1 MELTP
6 LIRDKSRLSDF
17 LKDIP
22 NDPGCYLMKDGEDR
36 LLYVGKSKKL
46 RNRVRSYFRSG
57 NELSPRISLMVR
69 QVADIELIV
78 TDNESEALTLESNLI
93 KSHQP
98 YFNVLLKDD
107 KKYPYVCIT
116 WGDKYPRIFLTRKR
130 RQRQLKDKYYGPYVD
145 VYLLRQTLFSIKKL
159 FPLRQRRIPLYK
171 DRTCLNYSI
180 GRCPG
185 VCQEEISS
193 EDYKNTLKRVEMIFQ
208 GRTDELRILLE
219 KQMISFSES
228 LKFEEAGSVRDQLKG
243 IDRLYESQKM
253 IIPDSSVCRD
263 IIAMASE
270 ENISSVQIFQMR
282 SGKLIGRLGYFSD
295 NSNFNSSQ
303 ILQQVIE
310 NHYSN
315 VDPVEIPSEILV
327 QHQLVNNILISDWL
341 SEIKKQKVNI
351 NVPKRSRKAEIIK
364 LVEKNANLEL
374 QRIKQSH
381 DKNLVEL
388 DDLTNILDLENI
400 PKRIECYD
408 ISHIQGSDAV
418 ASQVVFIDGIAA
430 RQHYRRYKINSP
442 NIKIGHSDDFES
454 MAEVITRRFRRWA
467 RFKEEGGD
475 INALLSNESSV
486 LDNLNLNDWPDL
498 VVIDG
503 GKGQLSSVVAALEDL
518 KLDQN
523 LNVISLAK
531 KKEEVFI
538 PNVKQSLVTESNQPG
553 MLLLRRLRDEAH
565 RFAITFHRQKRSQR
579 MKRSQ
584 LNEIPGLGPKRIKL
598 LLEHFRSIEAI
609 QMATFSELS
618 TTPGLG
624 RSTAV
629 VIRNYFHPE
638 KNK

>member
-430 RQHYRRYKINSP
+430 RQHYRRYKIKSP

-475 INALLSNESSV
+475 IDAILSNESSV

-538 PNVKQSLVTESNQPG
+538 PKVKQSLVTESNQPG

-584 LNEIPGLGPKRIKL
+584 LNEIPGLGPQRIKL

-618 TTPGLG
+618 STPGLG

-629 VIRNYFHPE
+629 VIRNYFHPD
-638 KNK
+638 KNI

>member
-263 IIAMASE
+263 IIAIASE

-430 RQHYRRYKINSP
+430 RQHYRRYKIKSP

-475 INALLSNESSV
+475 IDALLSNESSV

-503 GKGQLSSVVAALEDL
+503 GKGQLSSVVASLEDL

-538 PNVKQSLVTESNQPG
+538 PKVKQSLVTESNQPG

-584 LNEIPGLGPKRIKL
+584 LNEIPGLGPQRIKL

-618 TTPGLG
+618 STPGLG

-629 VIRNYFHPE
+629 VIRNYFHPD
-638 KNK
+638 KNI

>member
-208 GRTDELRILLE
+208 GRTDELRTLLE
-219 KQMISFSES
+219 KQMLSFSES

-263 IIAMASE
+263 IIALASE
-270 ENISSVQIFQMR
+270 ENISSIQIFQMR

-295 NSNFNSSQ
+295 NNNLSNSQ
-303 ILQQVIE
+303 ILQKVVE

-315 VDPVEIPSEILV
+315 VDPVEIPAEILV
-327 QHQLVNNILISDWL
+327 QHKLINTELISDWL
-341 SEIKKQKVNI
+341 SEIKKQKVHI
-351 NVPKRSRKAEIIK
+351 KVPKRSKKAEIIK

-381 DKNLVEL
+381 DKNLLEL
-388 DDLTNILDLENI
+388 DDLTNILELAKI

-430 RQHYRRYKINSP
+430 RQHYRKYKIKSS
-442 NIKIGHSDDFES
+442 NIKLGHSDDFES
-454 MAEVITRRFRRWA
+454 MAEVLTRRFRRWA

-475 INALLSNESSV
+475 LNELSNNESSV
-486 LDNLNLNDWPDL
+486 LDKDNLNDWPDL

-503 GKGQLSSVVAALEDL
+503 GKGQLSSVLAALQEL
-518 KLDQN
+518 NLDQN
-523 LNVISLAK
+523 INLISLAK
-531 KKEEVFI
+531 KKEEIFI
-538 PNVKQSLVTESNQPG
+538 PNYKQPLDTEPNQPG

-584 LNEIPGLGPKRIKL
+584 LNEIPGLGPQRIKL

-609 QMATFSELS
+609 QMASLSELS

-624 RSTAV
+624 TSTAV
-629 VIRNYFHPE
+629 VIRNYFHPDE
-638 KNK
+638 NK

>member
-381 DKNLVEL
+381 DKKLVEL

-430 RQHYRRYKINSP
+430 RQHYRRYKIKSP

-475 INALLSNESSV
+475 IDALLSNESSV
-486 LDNLNLNDWPDL
+486 LDNQNLNDWPDL

-538 PNVKQSLVTESNQPG
+538 PKVKQSLVTESNQPG

-584 LNEIPGLGPKRIKL
+584 LNEIPGLGPQRIKL

-618 TTPGLG
+618 STPGLG

-629 VIRNYFHPE
+629 VIRNYFHPD

>member
-430 RQHYRRYKINSP
+430 RQHYRRYKIKSP

-475 INALLSNESSV
+475 INALLSKESSV
-486 LDNLNLNDWPDL
+486 LDNQNLNDWPDL

-538 PNVKQSLVTESNQPG
+538 PKVKQSLVTESNQPG

-584 LNEIPGLGPKRIKL
+584 LNEIPGLGPQRIKL

-618 TTPGLG
+618 STPGLG

-629 VIRNYFHPE
+629 VIRNYFHPD
-638 KNK
+638 KNI

>member
-69 QVADIELIV
+69 QVADIEFIV

-219 KQMISFSES
+219 KQMISFSDS

-430 RQHYRRYKINSP
+430 RQHYRRYKIKSP

-475 INALLSNESSV
+475 IDALLSNESSV
-486 LDNLNLNDWPDL
+486 LDNQNLNDWPDL

-538 PNVKQSLVTESNQPG
+538 PKVKQSLVTESNQPG

-584 LNEIPGLGPKRIKL
+584 LNEIPGLGPQRIKL

-618 TTPGLG
+618 STPGLG

-629 VIRNYFHPE
+629 VIRNYFHPD

>member
-430 RQHYRRYKINSP
+430 RQHYRRYKIKSP

-475 INALLSNESSV
+475 IDALLSNESSV

-538 PNVKQSLVTESNQPG
+538 PNVKQPLVTESNQPG

-584 LNEIPGLGPKRIKL
+584 LNEIPGLGPQRIKL

-624 RSTAV
+624 RSTAF

>member
-430 RQHYRRYKINSP
+430 RQHYRRYKIKSP

-475 INALLSNESSV
+475 INALLSKESSV

-503 GKGQLSSVVAALEDL
+503 GKGQLSSEVAALEDL
-518 KLDQN
+518 NLDQN

-531 KKEEVFI
+531 KKEQVFI

-584 LNEIPGLGPKRIKL
+584 LNEIPGLGPQRIKL

-618 TTPGLG
+618 STPGLG

-629 VIRNYFHPE
+629 VVRNYFHPD
-638 KNK
+638 KNI

>member
-1 MELTP
+1 
-6 LIRDKSRLSDF
+6 
-17 LKDIP
+17 
-22 NDPGCYLMKDGEDR
+22 MKDGEDR

-145 VYLLRQTLFSIKKL
+145 VYLLRQTLFTIKKL

-388 DDLTNILDLENI
+388 DDLANILDLENI

-430 RQHYRRYKINSP
+430 RQHYRRYKIKSP

-467 RFKEEGGD
+467 RFKEEGGNID
-475 INALLSNESSV
+475 ALLSNESSV
-486 LDNLNLNDWPDL
+486 LDNQNLNDWPDL

-538 PNVKQSLVTESNQPG
+538 PKVKQSLVTESNQPG

-584 LNEIPGLGPKRIKL
+584 LNEIPGLGPQRIKL

-618 TTPGLG
+618 STPGLG

-629 VIRNYFHPE
+629 VIRNYFHPD

>member
-430 RQHYRRYKINSP
+430 RQHYRRYKIKSP

-475 INALLSNESSV
+475 IDALLSNESSV

-538 PNVKQSLVTESNQPG
+538 PKVKQSLVTESNQPG

-584 LNEIPGLGPKRIKL
+584 LNEIPGLGPQRIKL

-618 TTPGLG
+618 STPGLG

-629 VIRNYFHPE
+629 VIRNYFHPD
-638 KNK
+638 KNI

>member
-430 RQHYRRYKINSP
+430 RQHYRRYKIKSP

-454 MAEVITRRFRRWA
+454 MSEVITRRFRRWA

-475 INALLSNESSV
+475 IDALLSNESSV

-538 PNVKQSLVTESNQPG
+538 PKVKQSLVTESNQPG

-584 LNEIPGLGPKRIKL
+584 LNEIPGLGPQRIKL

-618 TTPGLG
+618 STPGLG

-629 VIRNYFHPE
+629 VIRNYFHPD

>member
-295 NSNFNSSQ
+295 YSNFNSSQ

-430 RQHYRRYKINSP
+430 RQHYRRYKIKSP

-475 INALLSNESSV
+475 IDALLSNESSV

-538 PNVKQSLVTESNQPG
+538 PKVKQSLVTESNQPG

-584 LNEIPGLGPKRIKL
+584 LNEIPGLGPQRIKL

-618 TTPGLG
+618 STPGLG

-629 VIRNYFHPE
+629 VIRNYFHPD

>member
-430 RQHYRRYKINSP
+430 RQHYRRYKIKSP

-475 INALLSNESSV
+475 IDVLLSNQSSV

-538 PNVKQSLVTESNQPG
+538 PKVKQSLVTESNQPG

-584 LNEIPGLGPKRIKL
+584 LNEIPGLGPQRIKL

-618 TTPGLG
+618 STPGLG

-629 VIRNYFHPE
+629 VIRNYFHPD

>member
-430 RQHYRRYKINSP
+430 RQHYRRYKIKSP

-475 INALLSNESSV
+475 INALLSNQSSV

-538 PNVKQSLVTESNQPG
+538 PKVKQSLVTESNQPG

-584 LNEIPGLGPKRIKL
+584 LNEIPGLGPQRIKL

-618 TTPGLG
+618 STPGLG

-629 VIRNYFHPE
+629 VIRNYFHPD
-638 KNK
+638 KNI

>member
-270 ENISSVQIFQMR
+270 EKISSVQIFQMR

-430 RQHYRRYKINSP
+430 RQHYRRYKIKSP

-475 INALLSNESSV
+475 IDALLSNESSV
-486 LDNLNLNDWPDL
+486 LDNQNLNDWPDL

-538 PNVKQSLVTESNQPG
+538 PKVKQSLVTESNQPG

-584 LNEIPGLGPKRIKL
+584 LNEIPGLGPQRIKL

-618 TTPGLG
+618 STPGLG

-629 VIRNYFHPE
+629 VIRNYFHPD

>member
-430 RQHYRRYKINSP
+430 RQHYRRYKIKSP

-475 INALLSNESSV
+475 IDALLSNESSV
-486 LDNLNLNDWPDL
+486 LDNQNLNDWPDL

-503 GKGQLSSVVAALEDL
+503 GKGQLSSVVASLEDL

-538 PNVKQSLVTESNQPG
+538 PKVKQSLVTESNQPG

-584 LNEIPGLGPKRIKL
+584 LNEIPGLGPQRIKL

-618 TTPGLG
+618 STPGLG

-629 VIRNYFHPE
+629 VIRNYFHPD

>member
-17 LKDIP
+17 LRDIP

-430 RQHYRRYKINSP
+430 RQHYRRYKIKSP

-475 INALLSNESSV
+475 IDALLSNESSV
-486 LDNLNLNDWPDL
+486 LDNQNLNDWPDL

-538 PNVKQSLVTESNQPG
+538 PKVKQSLVTESNQPG

-584 LNEIPGLGPKRIKL
+584 LNEIPGLGPQRIKL

-618 TTPGLG
+618 STPGLG

-629 VIRNYFHPE
+629 VIRNYFHPD

>member
-46 RNRVRSYFRSG
+46 RNRVRSYFRTG

-69 QVADIELIV
+69 QVADIEFIV

-107 KKYPYVCIT
+107 KKYAYVCIT

-430 RQHYRRYKINSP
+430 RQHYRRYKIKSP

-475 INALLSNESSV
+475 INALISNESSV
-486 LDNLNLNDWPDL
+486 LDNQNLNDWPDL

-538 PNVKQSLVTESNQPG
+538 PKVKQSLVTESNQPG

-584 LNEIPGLGPKRIKL
+584 LNEIPGLGPQRIKL

-618 TTPGLG
+618 STPGLG

-629 VIRNYFHPE
+629 VIRNYFHPD

>member
-6 LIRDKSRLSDF
+6 LIKDKSRLSKF

-22 NDPGCYLMKDGEDR
+22 NDPGCYLMKDSDDR

-46 RNRVRSYFRSG
+46 RNRVRSYFRGSD
-57 NELSPRISLMVR
+57 ELSPRISLMVR
-69 QVADIELIV
+69 QVVDIELIV

-93 KSHQP
+93 KSRQP

-107 KKYPYVCIT
+107 KKYPYICIT

-159 FPLRQRRIPLYK
+159 FPLRQRRIPLYR

-208 GRTDELRILLE
+208 GRTDELRTLLE
-219 KQMISFSES
+219 KQMLSFSES

-263 IIAMASE
+263 IIALASE
-270 ENISSVQIFQMR
+270 ENISSIQIFQMR

-295 NSNFNSSQ
+295 NNNLSNSQ
-303 ILQQVIE
+303 ILQKVVE

-315 VDPVEIPSEILV
+315 VDPVEIPAEILV
-327 QHQLVNNILISDWL
+327 QHKLINTELISDWL
-341 SEIKKQKVNI
+341 SEIKKQKVHI
-351 NVPKRSRKAEIIK
+351 KVPKRSKKAEIIK

-381 DKNLVEL
+381 DKNLLEL
-388 DDLTNILDLENI
+388 DDLTNILELAKI

-430 RQHYRRYKINSP
+430 RQHYRKYKIKSS
-442 NIKIGHSDDFES
+442 NIKLGHSDDFES
-454 MAEVITRRFRRWA
+454 MAEVLTRRFRRWA

-475 INALLSNESSV
+475 LNELSNNESSV
-486 LDNLNLNDWPDL
+486 LDKDNLNDWPDL

-503 GKGQLSSVVAALEDL
+503 GKGQLSSVLAALQEL
-518 KLDQN
+518 NLDQN
-523 LNVISLAK
+523 INLISLAK
-531 KKEEVFI
+531 KKEEIFI
-538 PNVKQSLVTESNQPG
+538 PNYKQPLDTEPNQPG

-609 QMATFSELS
+609 QMASLSELS

-624 RSTAV
+624 TSTAV
-629 VIRNYFHPE
+629 VIRNYFHPDE
-638 KNK
+638 NK

>member
-374 QRIKQSH
+374 QRIKQSQ

-430 RQHYRRYKINSP
+430 RQHYRRYKIKSP

-475 INALLSNESSV
+475 IDALLSNESSV

-503 GKGQLSSVVAALEDL
+503 GKGQLSSVVAALEGL

-538 PNVKQSLVTESNQPG
+538 PKVKQSLVTESNQPG

-584 LNEIPGLGPKRIKL
+584 LNEIPGLGPQRIKL

-618 TTPGLG
+618 STPGLG

-629 VIRNYFHPE
+629 VIRNYFHPD
-638 KNK
+638 KNI

>member
-1 MELTP
+1 
-6 LIRDKSRLSDF
+6 
-17 LKDIP
+17 
-22 NDPGCYLMKDGEDR
+22 MKDGEDR

-145 VYLLRQTLFSIKKL
+145 VFLLRQTLFSIKKL

-310 NHYSN
+310 KHYSN

-430 RQHYRRYKINSP
+430 RQHYRRYKIKSP

-475 INALLSNESSV
+475 IDALLSNESSV
-486 LDNLNLNDWPDL
+486 LDNQNLNDWPDL

-538 PNVKQSLVTESNQPG
+538 PKVKQSLVTESNQPG

-584 LNEIPGLGPKRIKL
+584 LNEIPGLGPQRIKL

-618 TTPGLG
+618 STPGLG

-629 VIRNYFHPE
+629 VIRNYFHPD

>member
-315 VDPVEIPSEILV
+315 VDPVEIPAEILV

-430 RQHYRRYKINSP
+430 RQHYRRYKIKSP

-454 MAEVITRRFRRWA
+454 MSEVITRRFRRWA

-475 INALLSNESSV
+475 IDALLSNESSV
-486 LDNLNLNDWPDL
+486 LDNQNLNDWPDL

-538 PNVKQSLVTESNQPG
+538 PKVKQSLVTESNQPG

-584 LNEIPGLGPKRIKL
+584 LNEIPGLGPQRIKL

-618 TTPGLG
+618 STPGLG

-629 VIRNYFHPE
+629 VIRNYFHPD
-638 KNK
+638 KNI

>member
-193 EDYKNTLKRVEMIFQ
+193 EDYKNTLKLVEMIFQ

-430 RQHYRRYKINSP
+430 RQHYRRYKIKSP

-475 INALLSNESSV
+475 IDALLSNESSV
-486 LDNLNLNDWPDL
+486 LDNQNLNDWPDL

-538 PNVKQSLVTESNQPG
+538 PKVKQSLVTESNQPG

-584 LNEIPGLGPKRIKL
+584 LNEIPGLGPQRIKL

-618 TTPGLG
+618 STPGLG

-629 VIRNYFHPE
+629 VIRNYFHPD

>member
-228 LKFEEAGSVRDQLKG
+228 LKFEQAGSVRDQLKG

-430 RQHYRRYKINSP
+430 RQHYRRYKIKSP

-475 INALLSNESSV
+475 IDALLSNESSV

-531 KKEEVFI
+531 KREEVFI
-538 PNVKQSLVTESNQPG
+538 PKVKQSLVTESNQPG

-584 LNEIPGLGPKRIKL
+584 LNEIPGLGPQRIKL

-618 TTPGLG
+618 STPGLG

-629 VIRNYFHPE
+629 VIRNYFHPD

>member
-243 IDRLYESQKM
+243 IGRLYESQKM

-430 RQHYRRYKINSP
+430 RQHYRRYKIKSP

-475 INALLSNESSV
+475 IDALLSNESSV

-531 KKEEVFI
+531 KREEVFI
-538 PNVKQSLVTESNQPG
+538 PKVKQSLVTESNQPG

-584 LNEIPGLGPKRIKL
+584 LNEIPGLGPQRIKL

-618 TTPGLG
+618 STPGLG

-629 VIRNYFHPE
+629 VIRNYFHPD

>member
-364 LVEKNANLEL
+364 LLEKNANLEL

-430 RQHYRRYKINSP
+430 RQHYRRYKIKSP

-475 INALLSNESSV
+475 IDALLSNESSV
-486 LDNLNLNDWPDL
+486 LDNQNLNDWPDL

-538 PNVKQSLVTESNQPG
+538 PKVKQSLVTESNQPG

-584 LNEIPGLGPKRIKL
+584 LNEIPGLGPQRIKL

-618 TTPGLG
+618 STPGLG

-629 VIRNYFHPE
+629 VIRNYFHPD

>member
-1 MELTP
+1 VELTP

-430 RQHYRRYKINSP
+430 RQHYRRYKIKSP

-475 INALLSNESSV
+475 IDALLTNESSV
-486 LDNLNLNDWPDL
+486 LDNQNLNDWPDL

-538 PNVKQSLVTESNQPG
+538 PKVKQSLVTESNQPG

-584 LNEIPGLGPKRIKL
+584 LNEIPGLGPQRIKL

-618 TTPGLG
+618 STPGLG

-629 VIRNYFHPE
+629 VIRNYFHPD
-638 KNK
+638 KNI

>member
-228 LKFEEAGSVRDQLKG
+228 LKFEEAGSIRDQLKG

-282 SGKLIGRLGYFSD
+282 SGKLIGRLGYFSE

-364 LVEKNANLEL
+364 LVEKNASLEL

-430 RQHYRRYKINSP
+430 RQHYRRYKIKSP

-475 INALLSNESSV
+475 IDALLSNESSV

-503 GKGQLSSVVAALEDL
+503 GKGQLSSVLAALEDL

-538 PNVKQSLVTESNQPG
+538 PKVKQSLVTESNQPG

-584 LNEIPGLGPKRIKL
+584 LNEIPGLGPQRIKL

-618 TTPGLG
+618 STPGLG

-629 VIRNYFHPE
+629 VIRNYFHPD

>member
-193 EDYKNTLKRVEMIFQ
+193 EDYKNTLKRDEMIYQ

-430 RQHYRRYKINSP
+430 RQHYRRYKIKSP

-475 INALLSNESSV
+475 IDALLSNESSV

-538 PNVKQSLVTESNQPG
+538 PKVKQSLVTESNQPG

-584 LNEIPGLGPKRIKL
+584 LNEIPGLGPQRIKL

-618 TTPGLG
+618 STPGLG

-629 VIRNYFHPE
+629 VIRNYFHPD
-638 KNK
+638 KNI

>member
-130 RQRQLKDKYYGPYVD
+130 RQRHLKDKYYGPYVD

-430 RQHYRRYKINSP
+430 RQHYRRYKIKSP

-475 INALLSNESSV
+475 IDALLSNESSV
-486 LDNLNLNDWPDL
+486 LDNQNLNDWPDL

-538 PNVKQSLVTESNQPG
+538 PKVKQSLVTESNQPG

-584 LNEIPGLGPKRIKL
+584 LNEIPGLGPQRIKL

-618 TTPGLG
+618 STPGLG

-629 VIRNYFHPE
+629 VIRNYFHPD

>member
-6 LIRDKSRLSDF
+6 LIRDRSRLSDF

-430 RQHYRRYKINSP
+430 RQHYRRYKIKSP

-454 MAEVITRRFRRWA
+454 MAEVITRRFRRWS
-467 RFKEEGGD
+467 RFKKEGGD
-475 INALLSNESSV
+475 INALLSNQSSV

-584 LNEIPGLGPKRIKL
+584 LNEIPGLGPQRIKL

-618 TTPGLG
+618 STPGLG

-629 VIRNYFHPE
+629 VIRNYFHPD

>member
-341 SEIKKQKVNI
+341 SEIKMQKVNI

-430 RQHYRRYKINSP
+430 RQHYRRYKIKSP

-475 INALLSNESSV
+475 IDALLSNESSV
-486 LDNLNLNDWPDL
+486 LDNQNLNDWPDL

-538 PNVKQSLVTESNQPG
+538 PKVKQSLVTESNQPG

-584 LNEIPGLGPKRIKL
+584 LNEIPGLGPQRIKL

-618 TTPGLG
+618 STPGLG

-629 VIRNYFHPE
+629 VIRNYFHPD

>member
-93 KSHQP
+93 KTHQP

-430 RQHYRRYKINSP
+430 RQHYRKYKIKSP

-475 INALLSNESSV
+475 IDALLSNESSV
-486 LDNLNLNDWPDL
+486 LDNQNLNDWPDL

-538 PNVKQSLVTESNQPG
+538 PKVKQSLVTESNQPG

-584 LNEIPGLGPKRIKL
+584 LNEIPGLGPQRIKL

-618 TTPGLG
+618 STPGLG

-629 VIRNYFHPE
+629 VIRNYFHPD
-638 KNK
+638 KNI

>member
-303 ILQQVIE
+303 TLQQVIE

-430 RQHYRRYKINSP
+430 RQHYRRYKIKSP

-454 MAEVITRRFRRWA
+454 MTEVITRRFRRWA

-475 INALLSNESSV
+475 IDALLSNESSV
-486 LDNLNLNDWPDL
+486 LDNQNLNDWPDL

-538 PNVKQSLVTESNQPG
+538 PKVKQSLVTESNQPG

-584 LNEIPGLGPKRIKL
+584 LNEIPGLGPQRIKL

-618 TTPGLG
+618 STPGLG

-629 VIRNYFHPE
+629 VIRNYFHPD

>member
-430 RQHYRRYKINSP
+430 RQHYRRYKIKSP

-475 INALLSNESSV
+475 IDALLSNKSSV

-538 PNVKQSLVTESNQPG
+538 PKVKQSLVTESNQPG

-584 LNEIPGLGPKRIKL
+584 LNEIPGLGPQRIKL

-618 TTPGLG
+618 STPGLG

-629 VIRNYFHPE
+629 VIRNYFHPD
-638 KNK
+638 KNI